1 MDKDTIIKNIYYDR
15 AGYSSIQK
23 TYKEARD
30 KESSITLKNVKDWFQ
45 KNIERT
51 KQLKGYNSFINNE
64 AFEEFQVDIAF
75 FKAGELEPVLVM
87 IDIFS
92 KYATAIPI
100 ASKTPPD
107 VIAGIM
113 EGIVKMGGKPK
124 MIYSDN
130 EGALNSNLFKNYCE
144 SENIKSITTRSHA
157 WVAERFIRT
166 LKDMINKRIKNND
179 KSWKEV
185 IFESLLSYNNKEV
198 HSATGM
204 TPSKA
209 KLKENTLQVKL
220 NLELHRV
227 SKRKYPDINVGDE
240 VKLYKKK
247 DKFDKENK
255 SVWLTTKQKIE
266 LITESHGQKYYHI
279 TGYKKPFLRHELLKV

>member
-15 AGYSSIQK
+15 AGYGSIQK

-30 KESSITLKNVKDWFQ
+30 KESSITLKNVKDWFP

-130 EGALNSNLFKNYCE
+130 EGALNSNLFKE
-144 SENIKSITTRSHA
+144 
-157 WVAERFIRT
+157 
-166 LKDMINKRIKNND
+166 
-179 KSWKEV
+179 
-185 IFESLLSYNNKEV
+185 
-198 HSATGM
+198 
-204 TPSKA
+204 
-209 KLKENTLQVKL
+209 
-220 NLELHRV
+220 
-227 SKRKYPDINVGDE
+227 
-240 VKLYKKK
+240 
-247 DKFDKENK
+247 
-255 SVWLTTKQKIE
+255 
-266 LITESHGQKYYHI
+266 
-279 TGYKKPFLRHELLKV
+279 

>member
-1 MDKDTIIKNIYYDR
+1 MNKDTIIKNIYYDR
-15 AGYSSIQK
+15 AGYGSIQK
-23 TYKEARD
+23 TYKEAKD
-30 KESSITLKNVKDWFQ
+30 KESSVTLKNVKDWFQ

-107 VIAGIM
+107 VIAGSM
-113 EGIVKMGGKPK
+113 EGIVKMGGKPN
-124 MIYSDN
+124 MMQSEN
-130 EGALNSNLFKNYCE
+130 EGALNSNLFKNYCD

-204 TPSKA
+204 TPAKA

-247 DKFDKENK
+247 DKFDKEDK
-255 SVWLTTKQKIE
+255 SVWLTTKHKIE
-266 LITESHGQKYYHI
+266 LITESYGQKYYHI
-279 TGYKKPFLRHELLKV
+279 TGHRKPYLRHELLKV

>member
-1 MDKDTIIKNIYYDR
+1 MDKDTIIKNIYYDK
-15 AGYSSIQK
+15 AGYGSIQK
-23 TYKEARD
+23 TYKEAKD

-185 IFESLLSYNNKEV
+185 IFEVLLTYNNKEV

-204 TPSKA
+204 TPAKA

-255 SVWLTTKQKIE
+255 SVWLTTKHKIE
-266 LITESHGQKYYHI
+266 RITESYGQKYYHI
-279 TGYKKPFLRHELLKV
+279 TGHRKPYLRHEILKV

>member
-15 AGYSSIQK
+15 AGYGSIQK
-23 TYKEARD
+23 TYKEAKD

-45 KNIERT
+45 RNIEKT

-130 EGALNSNLFKNYCE
+130 EGALNSNLFKNYCD

-198 HSATGM
+198 HSIMGM

-255 SVWLTTKQKIE
+255 SVWLTTKYKIE
-266 LITESHGQKYYHI
+266 LITESYGQKYYHI
-279 TGYKKPFLRHELLKV
+279 TGHKKPYLRHELLKV

>member
-15 AGYSSIQK
+15 AGYGSIQK

-130 EGALNSNLFKNYCE
+130 EGALNSNLFKNYCD

-185 IFESLLSYNNKEV
+185 IFEVLLTYNNKEV

-204 TPSKA
+204 TPAKA

-247 DKFDKENK
+247 DKFDKEDK
-255 SVWLTTKQKIE
+255 SVWLTTKHKIE
-266 LITESHGQKYYHI
+266 LITESYGQKYYHI
-279 TGYKKPFLRHELLKV
+279 TGHKKPYLRHELLKV

>member
-15 AGYSSIQK
+15 AGYGSIQK

-30 KESSITLKNVKDWFQ
+30 KESSITLKNVKYWFQ

-51 KQLKGYNSFINNE
+51 KQLKGYSSFINNE
-64 AFEEFQVDIAF
+64 AFEEFQVYIAF

-113 EGIVKMGGKPK
+113 EGLVKMGGKSK

-130 EGALNSNLFKNYCE
+130 EGALNSNLFKNYCD

-185 IFESLLSYNNKEV
+185 IFEVLLTYNNKEV

-204 TPSKA
+204 TPAKA

-247 DKFDKENK
+247 DKFDKEDK
-255 SVWLTTKQKIE
+255 SVWLTTKHKIE
-266 LITESHGQKYYHI
+266 LITESYGQKYYHI
-279 TGYKKPFLRHELLKV
+279 TGHKKPYLRHEILKV

>member
-1 MDKDTIIKNIYYDR
+1 
-15 AGYSSIQK
+15 
-23 TYKEARD
+23 
-30 KESSITLKNVKDWFQ
+30 
-45 KNIERT
+45 
-51 KQLKGYNSFINNE
+51 
-64 AFEEFQVDIAF
+64 
-75 FKAGELEPVLVM
+75 M

-113 EGIVKMGGKPK
+113 EGIVKMGVKPK

-130 EGALNSNLFKNYCE
+130 EGALNSNLFKDYCD

-204 TPSKA
+204 TPAKA

-247 DKFDKENK
+247 DKFDKEDK
-255 SVWLTTKQKIE
+255 SVWLTTKHKIE

-279 TGYKKPFLRHELLKV
+279 TGHRKPYLRHELLQV

>member
-15 AGYSSIQK
+15 AGYGSIQK

-113 EGIVKMGGKPK
+113 ERIVKMGGKPK

-130 EGALNSNLFKNYCE
+130 EGALNSNLFKNYCD
-144 SENIKSITTRSHA
+144 SENIKSITTRSHV

-185 IFESLLSYNNKEV
+185 IFEVLLTYNNKEV

-204 TPSKA
+204 TPAKA
-209 KLKENTLQVKL
+209 KLKDNTLQVKL
-220 NLELHRV
+220 NLQLHRV
-227 SKRKYPDINVGDE
+227 SKESIQILMLETRLNYIRKRIS
-240 VKLYKKK
+240 LIKK
-247 DKFDKENK
+247 
-255 SVWLTTKQKIE
+255 I
-266 LITESHGQKYYHI
+266 
-279 TGYKKPFLRHELLKV
+279 KVYG

>member
-15 AGYSSIQK
+15 AGYGSIQK

-130 EGALNSNLFKNYCE
+130 EGALNSNLFKNYCD

-185 IFESLLSYNNKEV
+185 IFEVLLTYNNKEV

-204 TPSKA
+204 TPAKA

-255 SVWLTTKQKIE
+255 SVWLTTKHKIE
-266 LITESHGQKYYHI
+266 RITESYGQKYYHI
-279 TGYKKPFLRHELLKV
+279 TGHRKPYLRHEILKV